1 MPDLLYFC
9 ELLSNIKQVSV
20 SIDLQHDQQLP
31 ASVSLHPS
39 RRVLTIAFGTD
50 IAHIVLP
57 VPIACQTKT
66 LPPSTTYR
74 LRACQSFL
82 SSTSFESLAS
92 SPPVPWD
99 ASNLTDDVS
108 IYCTTCT
115 TRIVPRGKVQTWKN
129 LPSEHW
135 ADLMDLWHC
144 HKPHDE
150 HKTNPDGGKYAGVG
164 RILAEPS
171 LGLVDQMYV
180 LLARNDCENIDCEKN
195 VGTNEAETIICQ
207 TCKSPLGIVDAKS
220 DGVRLMKWSL
230 ALTFGTDDEKDKDE
244 LESYTMQQW
253 LSAQFITLADT
264 TGQRKLLVKPGAS
277 LLSQEHLDG
286 SGLRAE
292 EAEEGVHLWVFNP
305 NTLVTRS
312 GKPTATRALKIYYQ
326 HLGSKEALDQLGD
339 IETVYLPVGVYH
351 RFRKTLDEVN
361 TRLPEDLRTWAGNW
375 MGGWLERF

>member
-20 SIDLQHDQQLP
+20 SIDLQHAQQP
-31 ASVSLHPS
+31 SAVTLHPS
-39 RRVLTIAFGTD
+39 RRALTIAFGTD
-50 IAHIVLP
+50 ITHIVLP
-57 VPIACQTKT
+57 VPIDYQSKT
-66 LPPSTTYR
+66 LALSTTYR
-74 LRACQSFL
+74 LPASQSFL
-82 SSTSFESLAS
+82 SSSSFESLAS
-92 SPPVPWD
+92 SPAVPWE
-99 ASNLTDDVS
+99 ASTLTDDVS
-108 IYCTTCT
+108 ISCSTCT
-115 TRIVPRGKVQTWKN
+115 TRIVPRRQVQTWKN

-150 HKTNPDGGKYAGVG
+150 QNNHPEGGKYAGVG

-171 LGLVDQMYV
+171 LGLVDQMYI
-180 LLARNDCENIDCEKN
+180 LLARDDCENIAYEQN

-207 TCKSPLGIVDAKS
+207 TCKSPLGIVDEKS

-230 ALTFGTDDEKDKDE
+230 SLGFGTAGDNNDKDG

-253 LSAQFITLADT
+253 LSAQFISLADT

-286 SGLRAE
+286 SGRRTE
-292 EAEEGVHLWVFNP
+292 EAEEGVHVWVFNP

-312 GKPTATRALKIYYQ
+312 GKPTPTRALKIYYQ
-326 HLGSKEALDQLGD
+326 SLGSKETLDRLGD
-339 IETVYLPVGVYH
+339 IETIYLPVGIYG
-351 RFRKTLDEVN
+351 RFKKTLEEVN
-361 TRLPEDLRTWAGNW
+361 AGLPEDLRTWAGNW
-375 MGGWLERF
+375 KGGWLERF